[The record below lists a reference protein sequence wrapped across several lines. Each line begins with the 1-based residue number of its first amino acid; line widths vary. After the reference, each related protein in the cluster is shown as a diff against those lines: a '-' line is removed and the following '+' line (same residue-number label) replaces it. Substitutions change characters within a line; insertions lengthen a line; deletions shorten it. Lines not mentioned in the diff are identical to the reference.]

1 MAWGHA
7 NNNLVNSLTIKDC
20 TINKIVEDKNATI
33 TVNVKSLLGGKYETA
48 DDTLGNSTSGGT
60 IKQVQV
66 KITVDD
72 DTVYDEKV
80 DPTTTNLMQPIS
92 GKGTVKV
99 KVYVDWDSKEIYGSV
114 DAAMSRLKEEY
125 SFEQFISEEISPLE
139 LLRMTEEEA
148 YERYYDY
155 MMDEVNRI
163 YYCIEVDIP

>member
-1 MAWGHA
+1 M
-7 NNNLVNSLTIKDC
+7 
-20 TINKIVEDKNATI
+20 
-33 TVNVKSLLGGKYETA
+33 
-48 DDTLGNSTSGGT
+48 
-60 IKQVQV
+60 
-66 KITVDD
+66 
-72 DTVYDEKV
+72 
-80 DPTTTNLMQPIS
+80 
-92 GKGTVKV
+92 KV

-125 SFEQFISEEISPLE
+125 SFEQFISEESSPLE

>member
-1 MAWGHA
+1 M
-7 NNNLVNSLTIKDC
+7 
-20 TINKIVEDKNATI
+20 
-33 TVNVKSLLGGKYETA
+33 
-48 DDTLGNSTSGGT
+48 
-60 IKQVQV
+60 
-66 KITVDD
+66 
-72 DTVYDEKV
+72 
-80 DPTTTNLMQPIS
+80 
-92 GKGTVKV
+92 KV

-125 SFEQFISEEISPLE
+125 DFEQFISEEISPLE